1 MRFVAS
7 LVQGDGHDF
16 KALQSVPHRVHVIDC
31 GDQGTEQIEVRFQPG
46 RCSGLVPMIRPV
58 KGKHMVAHAAQ
69 HVPVVAGKRQLA
81 AAFASRILVD
91 KITAVDDHVCGE
103 AQVPRV
109 FVGVFCQGDEQQGHR
124 GEPLLTVDEQTTA
137 DAVRADAALLHPYDR
152 PGEMG
157 SVRMP
162 AGRYDVSPQLPALRL
177 AP

>member
-1 MRFVAS
+1 
-7 LVQGDGHDF
+7 
-16 KALQSVPHRVHVIDC
+16 
-31 GDQGTEQIEVRFQPG
+31 
-46 RCSGLVPMIRPV
+46 MIRPV

-103 AQVPRV
+103 AQVLRV
-109 FVGVFCQGDEQQGHR
+109 FVGVFCQGDKQQGHR
-124 GEPLLTVDEQTTA
+124 GEALLAVDEQTPA
-137 DAVRADAALLHPYDR
+137 DTIRADAAFLHPHDR

-162 AGRYDVSPQLPALRL
+162 ASRYDVGPQLPALRL

>member
-1 MRFVAS
+1 MAPKRNNPGP
-7 LVQGDGHDF
+7 Q
-16 KALQSVPHRVHVIDC
+16 RVKY
-31 GDQGTEQIEVRFQPG
+31 
-46 RCSGLVPMIRPV
+46 S
-58 KGKHMVAHAAQ
+58 
-69 HVPVVAGKRQLA
+69 
-81 AAFASRILVD
+81 ASRILVD